1 MASLTGLIN
10 YYRFEEGGLT
20 RNLATNTDDL
30 ILTGSSS
37 VVSQTSATSK
47 TGSRSLSNT
56 GTDNS
61 NYYATTTNI
70 SATTA
75 CTISVWFKPNSTSTS
90 GRILRIENIKQSFMT
105 YSIACVGV
113 SFFVSS
119 DGVFGI
125 SCDIGSSI
133 DTYSTGN
140 GSGNRISFATQSPSN
155 YGFSS
160 SNWNHVAITY
170 TAGTGRS
177 TIISAYLNGTMIQ
190 NSVSISQYMWGSTY
204 SIGPYGS
211 HTQCSPGKLYL
222 FGKATGDSGYN
233 PMAGYIDEVMVFNR
247 ALSSAEVMNLY
258 NLNYA
263 VSGQTSLLQTSIGS
277 SLIVGNGFVVSGDLS
292 TNGTI
297 TTNNRSINA
306 GLGTIT
312 AGNLNL
318 ISSDAPTTASGF
330 VPTVGATGGIT
341 CGAITASNQLI
352 TCGSINTTK
361 DGITATGQGIA
372 CGGITSTGSINA
384 VGQLINCGAINS
396 TGPITATG
404 QTITCGTLNGSLD
417 ASKISGTIAASQ
429 IGSIPSTQIT
439 GLSSVTSISASSI
452 TPAALNIGQNVLTC
466 QQIKILNGQGNDGG
480 SKIYEPDGQLTIF
493 SDDYV
498 DVMTNNSLSGGKFRI
513 FSVNKS
519 TSGQLQCGR
528 IDSDDQIVVP
538 TIWTTNVHC
547 GEGID
552 CKGLYCGTGYGDG
565 GYGGFYYSIRAANWV
580 ASKGGFQTVSDKRTK
595 TNIKSINLQEALK
608 NIRLID
614 PVNYNLIQNPEP
626 LRSGYIAQNIKDC
639 LPNCVNVSSDYIPN
653 INDKAI
659 ISNKNVV
666 VLLNSSTK
674 CIDISNNIS
683 KIRFFAKSNP
693 TERKSM
699 TLKEIINDTTFT
711 INEEFE
717 DDDIYIYGQKVD
729 DFHSLSYD
737 DIHTVSLA
745 ALKQVDIELQE
756 TKQIVAQQQTQID
769 TLTQELSDLKK
780 LIQSLLPSS

>member
-10 YYRFEEGGLT
+10 YYRFEEGELT
-20 RNLATNTDDL
+20 KNLATNTVDL
-30 ILTGSSS
+30 SLTGSSS
-37 VVSQTSATSK
+37 VVSPNGTVYK
-47 TGSRSLSNT
+47 TGGRSLYNT

-70 SATTA
+70 SPTTA

-90 GRILRIENIKQSFMT
+90 GRILRIENNAVTPVS
-105 YSIACVGV
+105 CVGV
-113 SFFVSS
+113 SFFYSAV
-119 DGVFGI
+119 GVIGI
-125 SCDIGSSI
+125 ACDIGSG
-133 DTYSTGN
+133 TPMT
-140 GSGNRISFATQSPSN
+140 FASRSPSS
-155 YGFSS
+155 YGLSS
-160 SNWNHVAITY
+160 ANWNHAVITY
-170 TAGTGRS
+170 AAGTGQN
-177 TIISAYLNGTMIQ
+177 TVISAYLNGTIIQ
-190 NSVSISQYMWGSTY
+190 NSATISQYIWGGASN
-204 SIGPYGS
+204 IA
-211 HTQCSPGKLYL
+211 GKLYL
-222 FGKATGDSGYN
+222 FGTRAYN
-233 PMAGYIDEVMVFNR
+233 PMSGYIDEVMVFNR

-312 AGNLNL
+312 AGVLNL
-318 ISSDAPTTASGF
+318 TSSAAPTTASGF
-330 VPTVGATGGIT
+330 VSTVGATGGIT
-341 CGAITASNQLI
+341 CGAINAS
-352 TCGSINTTK
+352 GS
-361 DGITATGQGIA
+361 
-372 CGGITSTGSINA
+372 
-384 VGQLINCGAINS
+384 
-396 TGPITATG
+396 ITATG
-404 QTITCGTLNGSLD
+404 QTITCGAITATGDINAPGKTITCGAITASGSITATGQTITCGAITATGDINASGKTITCATLNGSLD
-417 ASKISGTIAASQ
+417 ASKISGTIDGSKISGTIPAS
-429 IGSIPSTQIT
+429 QIT
-439 GLSSVTSISASSI
+439 GLTSTTSLAANSI
-452 TPAALNIGQNVLTC
+452 TAGALNIGQNMLTC
-466 QQIKILNGQGNDGG
+466 QQIKIISDSGNDGG
-480 SKIYEPDGQLTIF
+480 SKIHDDGNIIIQ

-498 DVMTNNSLSGGKFRI
+498 DIITNSALSGGFFRI
-513 FSVNKS
+513 FSSNRS
-519 TSGQLQCGR
+519 TWGKLQC
-528 IDSDDQIVVP
+528 SQAIVNDAM
-538 TIWTTNVHC
+538 T
-547 GEGID
+547 
-552 CKGLYCGTGYGDG
+552 CKGLYCGSGFGDMG
-565 GYGGFYYSIRAANWV
+565 WGGFSYSIRAENWV
-580 ASKGGFQTVSDKRTK
+580 ASKGGFQTISDKRIK

-614 PVNYNLIQNPEP
+614 PVNYNLIQNPDP
-626 LRSGYIAQNIKDC
+626 LRCGYIAQNIKDC

-666 VLLNSSTK
+666 ILLNSSTK
-674 CIDISNNIS
+674 CIDISNNIV
-683 KIRFFAKSNP
+683 KIRFFTKSNP
-693 TERKSM
+693 AERKSM

-717 DDDIYIYGQKVD
+717 DDDIYICGQKVD

-769 TLTQELSDLKK
+769 SLTQELADLKK